1 MTGSV
6 VHAAR
11 RPRRG
16 RLLLGWTLVLSVAT
30 TGCATA
36 PGWQFADDPGVPV
49 SLSIRNQG
57 VASGSLVA
65 YDDGSFILERKC
77 DRGEDLEVLRVGDTE
92 YVYVRGVV
100 VGTAVEVRDFDVV
113 TRQRISPREVG
124 AVDVKTRAYAGW
136 GSVLAGV
143 LTFFLVMVLGDV

>member
-65 YDDGSFILERKC
+65 YDDGSFILERKF

>member
-6 VHAAR
+6 VHDAR
-11 RPRRG
+11 RSRRG
-16 RLLLGWTLVLSVAT
+16 RLLLGWTLVISIAT
-30 TGCATA
+30 TGCAMA
-36 PGWQFADDPGVPV
+36 PGWQFADDPGIPV

-57 VASGSLVA
+57 IASGSLVA
-65 YDDGSFILERKC
+65 YEDGSFIFERKY
-77 DRGEDLEVLRVGDTE
+77 DRGEDLEVLRVGDTD

-100 VGTAVEVRDFDVV
+100 VGTAVEVRDFDIV

-136 GSVLAGV
+136 GSALAGV
-143 LTFFLVMVLGDV
+143 LTFFLVMVLEDV